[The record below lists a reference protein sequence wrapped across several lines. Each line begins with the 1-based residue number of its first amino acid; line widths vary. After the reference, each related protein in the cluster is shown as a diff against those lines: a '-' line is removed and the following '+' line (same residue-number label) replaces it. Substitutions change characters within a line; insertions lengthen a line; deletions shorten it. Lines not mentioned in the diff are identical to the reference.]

1 MYTLEKEFI
10 IPIQYY
16 NELLMFFIFIF
27 NDLYYNNFSN
37 VV

>member
-1 MYTLEKEFI
+1 MSTLEKEFI

-16 NELLMFFIFIF
+16 NELLKFSIFIL
-27 NDLYYNNFSN
+27 NDLYYNNLPN